1 MVGGQVLD
9 IQSEQRVCTADDVIA
24 IQTRK
29 TGALLKA
36 ACMLGVLAAGGTQQ
50 MLGAAAAFA
59 DHLGLAF
66 QIRDDMLDVIGTTED
81 LGKAVGTDA
90 TKNTFV
96 RIYGLSACEEL
107 VIKHTELAVAQLEIF
122 PDNSFMKELA
132 YKLTNRLF

>member
-1 MVGGQVLD
+1 MLD
-9 IQSEQRVCTADDVIA
+9 
-24 IQTRK
+24 
-29 TGALLKA
+29 
-36 ACMLGVLAAGGTQQ
+36 
-50 MLGAAAAFA
+50 AAAAFA

-122 PDNSFMKELA
+122 SDNSFMKELA
-132 YKLTNRLF
+132 YKLTNRIF